1 VTSKLSG
8 VVPPMTT
15 PFDANGDIDLR
26 AVKTQ
31 VDWCVDQGAHGL
43 AVGGSTGEGHTLDV
57 EEFRD
62 LIEAA
67 VEASA
72 GRVPIIA
79 GIIVDSTRDAIRRG
93 KAVADM
99 DVAALQVTPVHYLF
113 RPSDDAMQEHFRV
126 MGEETGQDILIYN
139 VIPWSYLSPELLCKI
154 MREVPQVVGVKQSAG
169 DLKML
174 ADLMLMCQPE
184 DRIFSAV
191 DALLYPSYA
200 LGACGSIAATL
211 SAIPGP
217 CVEQWDAVQAGDHVR
232 AKALHEKILPMWNA
246 IVADNLPACTKY
258 AQTIQGCPGL
268 YPRAPMPEASDDQKT
283 AIRKALTDL
292 GIAIS

>member
-1 VTSKLSG
+1 
-8 VVPPMTT
+8 
-15 PFDANGDIDLR
+15 
-26 AVKTQ
+26 
-31 VDWCVDQGAHGL
+31 
-43 AVGGSTGEGHTLDV
+43 
-57 EEFRD
+57 
-62 LIEAA
+62 
-67 VEASA
+67 
-72 GRVPIIA
+72 
-79 GIIVDSTRDAIRRG
+79 
-93 KAVADM
+93 
-99 DVAALQVTPVHYLF
+99 
-113 RPSDDAMQEHFRV
+113 
-126 MGEETGQDILIYN
+126 
-139 VIPWSYLSPELLCKI
+139 
-154 MREVPQVVGVKQSAG
+154 
-169 DLKML
+169 LKML